1 MKSSVAR
8 SKVKRVA
15 QKAAKAAV
23 VAAGLAATGTVL
35 GELTPKGKKPSEG
48 STEHEREG

>member
-1 MKSSVAR
+1 LTV
-8 SKVKRVA
+8 
-15 QKAAKAAV
+15 
-23 VAAGLAATGTVL
+23 TGTVL